1 MRRASVLLL
10 PVLLLG
16 AIAANAAPP
25 APTNTCRC
33 TSYNVFDIVEWLCT
47 PCDTS
52 KTDTGSV
59 TVDAVC
65 PAKPFQAASCFLDK
79 RWNALVAAQGLG
91 AIDYI
96 QVGTGD
102 RTVQV
107 TKEVLKCACNTWG
120 LSAAVTLAA
129 PPTVVNKPNPKVTGN
144 CAEKKKGND
153 PNDPPEECTVAPW
166 KNGAGGFVDTDYSN
180 NDYSC
185 AATTGLGKDQC
196 EGRCSIVK
204 GYCPTSSCIA
214 NKLGTEENNCP
225 HSANCP
231 VRNVQS
237 GVTCDP
243 VVAGCTASNNKCIG
257 RVKCTVAN
265 ECGEWQDN
273 WKVCSSSACPASP
286 TKNADATE
294 LDGSD
299 VEDICVAPTWY
310 WDSTTSKYTKPTT
323 DGYQGPV
330 CKNANGGTCSECV
343 GNCCIDDGACP
354 TSSCIANGLGTD
366 QANCP
371 NSARCPVPKSATCEK
386 HPNCN
391 DNKLKCLGYVK
402 CTAGAPC
409 PGWEGAGCFY
419 LGNSQNWKVCSDPVC
434 DRKQGKAVEK
444 TMPEDV
450 CNPKGGKK
458 GDADRCVYPEWR
470 QDRSKTGFVGR
481 CNAADPTTCIGNCN
495 PTGACKSSS
504 CIANALGDEELNCPA
519 SANCPVRN
527 IASATCVKD
536 PSCTTPHCFGWLSCP
551 GGCTVNGYNWEGVA
565 CFYDGKSSNYKVCTS
580 TACNAQV
587 SSKSLPATTSSS
599 STTGRSLLQ
608 GSSGKGRGKGLKF
621 AKLNKGYSKANL
633 AAMCSNPTSAPALA
647 DLGGELFLTALGMR
661 LAILKDR
668 IENRACED
676 AGQPVVYLDEVV
688 MKSTGSGYPEC
699 DCYTAE
705 MLLIA
710 MNANLADVQ
719 ATYGQD
725 TTGTTGL
732 PLDWCTFCAYEWQLL
747 SANSISTPPKNRR
760 RLQQLLHLPFSTSSS
775 RQLAQQSPF
784 SWYPSTD
791 SGMTGICA
799 VQTDTASTFTVPA
812 EAPVTV
818 LEISIPT
825 PSKQVNNQHT
835 LQATY
840 TCDGTATAGALV
852 TFTLMLSGTQTPGT
866 PATVTCTTDAS
877 GACSATVPASATAV
891 KYDVTASAP
900 NCGGASNPGTTTATV
915 KTGSGSTIE
924 WTSTPAAPNTLTL
937 TIAKATVN
945 VGQTNEVQA
954 TLQCATPMP
963 AGTTVTFS
971 FKVAGTNTAVPF
983 SPAITCVTDNTGMC
997 KATLPAS
1004 SSAVSYDVTASS
1016 TCQTTPITSTSSTI
1030 NWTGTNGV
1038 TLTIAKP
1045 SVNVG
1050 QINEVQANLQCAT
1063 PMPAGTTVTFS
1074 FKVAGTNTAVP
1085 FSPAITCVTDNTGMC
1100 KATVPASS
1108 SAVSYDVTASSTCQT
1123 TPITSTSSTINW
1135 TGTNGVTLTIAKP
1148 SVNVGQT
1155 NEVQANLQCATP
1167 MPAGTTVTFSFKLA
1181 GTSTAVP
1188 FSPAITCVTDNTGM
1202 CKATVPASSSAV
1214 SYDVTVSSN
1223 CQGTAVTSPPSTI
1236 NWTGTNGITLTIAK
1250 PTVNVGQTNE
1260 VQANLQC
1267 ATPMPAG
1274 TTVTFSFKLAGTNTA
1289 VPFSPAVTCVTDN
1302 TGMCK
1307 ATVPASSS
1315 AVSYDVTASSTCQGT
1330 AVTSTPPGTINWIAA
1345 GPNSL
1350 LQAVDQPTKNVG
1362 QPNEVQATLQCNG
1375 VMQPGSVVTFTL
1387 TNGTSTAA
1395 TITCTTDSAG
1405 KCKATIPASFAVT
1418 TYDVTASALC
1428 GTTPVTALKTP
1439 VNWVAVPGQLLLN
1452 IPQPVLPVKQNG
1464 TLEAQ
1469 LYCGGIMTPGSTVT
1483 YDLKNSAGTTMF
1495 TFTAVTDA
1503 NGLAK
1508 VTLPAEAAAVKYGV
1522 TATATP
1528 ACGSNT
1534 GSVPAT
1540 PKPGSGTTIEWI
1552 AQPDTLNLTATP
1564 NARVLVG
1571 TDITVTGKLVSGT
1584 TPVTGKVINFEGVQP
1599 DGTKVSAQ
1607 CTTQADGSCNI
1618 KFVRPTPDQL
1628 SVTASATGSSG
1639 SPVTTPNPLKLE
1651 WYSNAPN
1658 QLLLTLVPDRR
1669 VPAGTTVKVSAN
1681 YSEEGKPVANKE
1693 ITFTVEKS
1701 DKTFET
1707 LKATTDKDGIASI
1720 SLVRPTPD
1728 EATVTAATKSS
1739 SGKDVTSPTPAQIV
1753 WFSTAPDQLTLDLD
1767 HGTRVVVKTVVTVTA
1782 TYTEEGKPVA
1792 DRTISFNINNPDGTQ
1807 QTLTAKTD
1815 AAGKANIQLVKAD
1828 AYEVKVTASATSTS
1842 GKTVDSGAEAHIIW
1856 YHDSPDELVLS
1867 LTPSARVPV
1876 NTTVLVFATYS
1887 ESGVPVANKP
1897 ITFKVTTSAG
1907 RVREFVVNTND
1918 KGVARLTQTRLVPEE
1933 ATVTASAVNSKTNLP
1948 VVSDVPMQII
1958 WYSTAGE
1965 QLQLNIGHGTRV
1977 LVGTTVPVTAT
1988 YTEDGSPVPNREITF
2003 TLGALDGTKTTQK
2016 ATTNAK
2022 GQATI
2027 TLVKQQPDETEVVA
2041 STISTK
2047 GQPVS
2052 STPPAHVI
2060 WYAPEQLDLVLNPGA
2075 RVPVTTRV
2083 QVTAVYTEQD
2093 KPVAGRTVIF
2103 AVEYDDGTTVSPT
2116 AVTDT
2121 KGAATVTLVRQT
2133 PSVATVA
2140 ASTTSSQNTPVTA
2153 SSGVTITWFDDKQP
2167 LGGPEQLVLAVIQ
2180 PLVNVGETADVQ
2192 AYYSINSKP
2201 VGGATVT
2208 FQLRDPKTNTPVG
2221 KTYTANTDALGV
2233 ARVTV
2238 DASPV
2243 TLVRLVGAST
2253 PSSSSPGTVVTGVL
2267 DPLSSPSITWVSQQL
2282 VIYPTPNARMPSGS
2296 TITVVAVY
2304 SESGNPVANRP
2315 ITLTA
2320 VNADKTT
2327 DTVTLTSDADGQVFW
2342 PRTRTVQG
2350 TAIEE
2355 AAVVQARTTST
2366 NNVAVASTSIG
2377 EGRSA
2382 DSKTTTL
2389 TWFKDGAATLAL
2401 TIPDPIV
2408 PPGNPVTVEAC
2419 YTVDGEPQSGQVIAF
2434 TLVDPETRAP
2444 SGATYTSTTG
2454 ADCKA
2459 VAQIPASPT
2468 EDVKV
2473 VSAALLR
2480 STKRITGF
2488 FVAQSADSITWSK
2501 DQLELTLAPN
2511 ARVRVT
2517 TRVRVSATYLV
2528 DTKPKANQPITFD
2541 IKYSDGTKDTR
2552 TANTNARGVATI
2564 PLVRNVV
2571 SVAEVVASTK
2581 SSAGKTVSS
2590 VSVGAGASSNA
2601 GKSVIQWYD
2610 DGTAK
2615 PLLQLTLKPSARVPV
2630 STTVTV
2636 TASYTEAGKPVAGRT
2651 IAFAAAFR
2659 DGTRATLSGITNA
2672 AGQATADLVKD
2683 VPIIADVTAST
2694 TSTAGQP
2701 VSGSGKSVIEWY
2713 AAPAGDTDGL
2723 TMSFLFGKSIPI
2735 GVLSCTSIKRD
2746 QVDVQLAAAI
2756 SADIVKQSSGLGDS
2770 SLTAKNVPVTMAS
2783 CSDQPPQLAMTFGV
2797 QFTGASP
2804 TFLKV
2809 TKPRLAKLILGGVDG
2824 QSVEDTCGTLP
2835 TTCKVLTSNY
2845 ASLLGSCSAATTR
2858 TSSKPCKVGSFTA
2871 NKMCPLGI
2879 ADSKPSASNKGNLWA
2894 GTFLPQPGGSCTV
2907 MACNV
2912 DAGSSCFPLSLDLLK
2927 PPATSKTNAAAVA
2940 ATATVSCI
2948 NGQLVGDFKAAA
2960 GYTVANARVQSTC
2973 GQTWKDTPKYCP
2985 YRAASL
2991 SAGAQAAAFTPVATT
3006 AARVV
3011 SKGITGCLC
3020 PSGCAPF
3027 VWVDA
3032 DISAKC

>member
-1 MRRASVLLL
+1 MLLL
-10 PVLLLG
+10 
-16 AIAANAAPP
+16 NPP
-25 APTNTCRC
+25 GMTCF
-33 TSYNVFDIVEWLCT
+33 Y
-47 PCDTS
+47 
-52 KTDTGSV
+52 
-59 TVDAVC
+59 
-65 PAKPFQAASCFLDK
+65 
-79 RWNALVAAQGLG
+79 
-91 AIDYI
+91 
-96 QVGTGD
+96 
-102 RTVQV
+102 
-107 TKEVLKCACNTWG
+107 
-120 LSAAVTLAA
+120 
-129 PPTVVNKPNPKVTGN
+129 
-144 CAEKKKGND
+144 
-153 PNDPPEECTVAPW
+153 
-166 KNGAGGFVDTDYSN
+166 NGAS
-180 NDYSC
+180 
-185 AATTGLGKDQC
+185 
-196 EGRCSIVK
+196 
-204 GYCPTSSCIA
+204 
-214 NKLGTEENNCP
+214 
-225 HSANCP
+225 
-231 VRNVQS
+231 
-237 GVTCDP
+237 
-243 VVAGCTASNNKCIG
+243 
-257 RVKCTVAN
+257 
-265 ECGEWQDN
+265 DN
-273 WKVCSSSACPASP
+273 WKVCSSSACASSP

-310 WDSTTSKYTKPTT
+310 WDFTTSKFTVPTT

-481 CNAADPTTCIGNCN
+481 CDAADPTTCIGNCN

-633 AAMCSNPTSAPALA
+633 AAVCSNPTSAPALA

-676 AGQPVVYLDEVV
+676 AGKPVVYLDEVV

-732 PLDWCTFCAYEWQLL
+732 PLDWCAFCAYEWQLL

-840 TCDGTATAGALV
+840 TCDGTATAGAVV

-983 SPAITCVTDNTGMC
+983 SPAVTCTTDNTG
-997 KATLPAS
+997 T
-1004 SSAVSYDVTASS
+1004 
-1016 TCQTTPITSTSSTI
+1016 
-1030 NWTGTNGV
+1030 
-1038 TLTIAKP
+1038 
-1045 SVNVG
+1045 
-1050 QINEVQANLQCAT
+1050 
-1063 PMPAGTTVTFS
+1063 
-1074 FKVAGTNTAVP
+1074 
-1085 FSPAITCVTDNTGMC
+1085 C

-1135 TGTNGVTLTIAKP
+1135 TGTNGITLTIAKP

-1167 MPAGTTVTFSFKLA
+1167 MPAGTTVTFSFKVA

-1307 ATVPASSS
+1307 ATVPASST

-1387 TNGTSTAA
+1387 TNGTSTVA

-1469 LYCGGIMTPGSTVT
+1469 LNCGGIMTPGSTVT
-1483 YDLKNSAGTTMF
+1483 FDLKNSAGTTMF

-1607 CTTQADGSCNI
+1607 CTTQADGSCNV

-1639 SPVTTPNPLKLE
+1639 SPVTTPVPLKLE
-1651 WYSNAPN
+1651 WYSNAPD
-1658 QLLLTLVPDRR
+1658 QLLLSLVPDRR

-1739 SGKDVTSPTPAQIV
+1739 SGKDVTSPTPANIV

-1792 DRTISFNINNPDGTQ
+1792 DRTISFNIKNPDGTQ
-1807 QTLTAKTD
+1807 ETLTAKTD

-1842 GKTVDSGAEAHIIW
+1842 GKTIDSGAEAHIIW

-1918 KGVARLTQTRLVPEE
+1918 KGVAWLTQTRLVPEE

-2003 TLGALDGTKTTQK
+2003 TLKALDGTKTTQR

-2060 WYAPEQLDLVLNPGA
+2060 WYAPEQLDLALNPGA

-2093 KPVAGRTVIF
+2093 KPVAGRTVSF
-2103 AVEYDDGTTVSPT
+2103 AVKYDDGTTVSPT

-2121 KGAATVTLVRQT
+2121 QGAATVTLVRQT

-2140 ASTTSSQNTPVTA
+2140 ASTTSSQNKPVAA
-2153 SSGVTITWFDDKQP
+2153 SSGVIITWFDDKQP

-2221 KTYTANTDALGV
+2221 KTYTANTDTLGV

-2243 TLVRLVGAST
+2243 TIVRLVGAST

-2282 VIYPTPNARMPSGS
+2282 VIYPTPNARMPSDS

-2389 TWFKDGAATLAL
+2389 TWFKDGAETLAL

-2408 PPGNPVTVEAC
+2408 PPGKPVTVEAC
-2419 YTVDGEPQSGQVIAF
+2419 YTVDGKPQSGQVIAF

-2517 TRVRVSATYLV
+2517 TRVRVSATYVV

-2610 DGTAK
+2610 DGTAE

-2723 TMSFLFGKSIPI
+2723 TMSFLIGKSIPI

-2770 SLTAKNVPVTMAS
+2770 SLTAKNVPVTMTS

-2824 QSVEDTCGTLP
+2824 QSVQDTCGTLP

-2912 DAGSSCFPLSLDLLK
+2912 DAGSSCFPLYLDLLK

-2973 GQTWKDTPKYCP
+2973 GQTWKDAPKYCP